1 MSSSKSDPRVE
12 SKVVPFHLPKS
23 GESTDWTGNAAMY
36 SCNSTTISE
45 AIGGMFLRSKYKALP
60 WASAY
65 FGMNSAL
72 NTKNSE
78 RDSATGYSGALLGF
92 VALVTYYMNYY
103 FAVTRQPAASP
114 EGTN

>member
-23 GESTDWTGNAAMY
+23 GEVNDWTGNIAMY
-36 SCNSTTISE
+36 SSL
-45 AIGGMFLRSKYKALP
+45 GGMFLRSKYKFLP
-60 WASAY
+60 WVSAY
-65 FGMNSAL
+65 FGLSSAL

-92 VALVTYYMNYY
+92 VALFTYYLNYY
-103 FAVTRQPAASP
+103 FAVTRGVPAAANP